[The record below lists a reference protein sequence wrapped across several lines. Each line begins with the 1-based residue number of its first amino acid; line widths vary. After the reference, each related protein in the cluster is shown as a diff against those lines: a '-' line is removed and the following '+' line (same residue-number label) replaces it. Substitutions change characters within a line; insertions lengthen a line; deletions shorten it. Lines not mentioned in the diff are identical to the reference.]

1 MLCLPPTHTHTL
13 AVCVC
18 VIWMINYRALAS
30 SPPVYVCARISFIER
45 TVNVVKF
52 LSVFLSGWFETLLM
66 CVGGR
71 DLNFHWLKQ
80 RSNLLYSTP
89 WDCIY
94 LLCSLETT
102 LSYRYRSERP
112 DNARTRLP
120 VFLKLFFDLKK
131 CPLRCSDVPEIIRW
145 RSTFDTW
152 IQITDSRDSFTFQC
166 VPIYF
171 SDSIMHIG
179 LNTLF
184 SEYISKL
191 VHEDEQV

>member
-1 MLCLPPTHTHTL
+1 
-13 AVCVC
+13 
-18 VIWMINYRALAS
+18 MINYRALAP

-66 CVGGR
+66 CVCVGGR

-120 VFLKLFFDLKK
+120 VFKIILWPKK
-131 CPLRCSDVPEIIRW
+131 CTLRCSDVPEIIRW

-152 IQITDSRDSFTFQC
+152 IQITDSRDSFTFQW

-171 SDSIMHIG
+171 TDCIMHIG

-184 SEYISKL
+184 SEYKSIL
-191 VHEDEQV
+191 VHGYEQLNRKNYNKIYWNTII